1 MKHSKEISRTQP
13 NHQAAHNVDKNISYY
28 DNTSFEATSKNIN
41 TDITNDVYFT
51 VEKSADVSSQV
62 NGFDTSWMILDGK
75 KYADSSS
82 ANASIDIDA
91 SSFKIKKEYEAFQ
104 CFSCKYSRKLSTYLI
119 ICTVILALVIIA
131 SVAIYYT
138 WMDKTKPMI
147 TKRFETSKDNK

>member
-1 MKHSKEISRTQP
+1 MVLLFLLPKGLSPQP
-13 NHQAAHNVDKNISYY
+13 
-28 DNTSFEATSKNIN
+28 TSFEATSKNVN
-41 TDITNDVYFT
+41 THITYDVYFT

-104 CFSCKYSRKLSTYLI
+104 CFSCKYCRKLSTYLI
-119 ICTVILALVIIA
+119 ICTVIVALIIIA
-131 SVAIYYT
+131 SVATYCT
-138 WMDKTKPMI
+138 WMDKTKSMI
-147 TKRFETSKDNK
+147 KKRNETGKDNK